1 MPHTW
6 FLHSRS
12 IPPNTVQILQER
24 KFFYGFIKLLISNI
38 SPKRSELEIQLKTKV
53 WEGCT
58 KFSFHLSTLHPNKTD
73 KHVQGQSMGKVQVLT
88 SFDSKNQVWFR
99 HQIHFHLHTYC
110 KYLLTHTHTEPQ
122 IEGCAMCVHTRSCCS
137 TANI

>member
-88 SFDSKNQVWFR
+88 SFDSKNQIPMFSR
-99 HQIHFHLHTYC
+99 
-110 KYLLTHTHTEPQ
+110 
-122 IEGCAMCVHTRSCCS
+122 CAGW
-137 TANI
+137 